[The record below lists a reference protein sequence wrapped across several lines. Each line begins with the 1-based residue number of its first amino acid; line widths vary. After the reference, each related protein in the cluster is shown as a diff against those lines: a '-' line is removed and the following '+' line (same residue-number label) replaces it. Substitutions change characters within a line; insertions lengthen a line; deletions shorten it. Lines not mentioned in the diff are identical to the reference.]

1 MSESKITYQIKGSR
15 VYAEGGGSYNCTN
28 KITATEL
35 CQKLNHYETI
45 KKEYQKTTK
54 KLDQITRDII
64 RMNITLST
72 VHEELQ
78 QIRKGLEQ

>member
-1 MSESKITYQIKGSR
+1 MKESESKWNIQGSR
-15 VYAEGGGSYNCTN
+15 VYGDGHSFNCTN
-28 KITATEL
+28 KITAKEL
-35 CQKLNHYETI
+35 QGILNNYETI
-45 KKEYQKTTK
+45 KTEYKKTTK